1 MKKKRDNGFLKFMI
15 ENKLNFFFKNQIWH
29 LGGIFVLFYIS
40 TQFVGL
46 ESNTNTFLEVGALG
60 WFMIAMFIP
69 IIPQVYVWICW
80 RSELCWKLISNTI
93 GFKGYVIL
101 FFILIIS
108 RLSAIVLCFVDYGSL
123 YKPGW
128 FAWILDLI
136 LFIPGAY
143 TMYSVKKYF
152 GFLRAAGAD
161 HFDQKYRDMPFENRG
176 IFKWTPNAMY
186 IFAVGIPFSFAVA
199 TGSQSMFVVAI
210 YTYISIWLH
219 YFCTEKPDIVEIY
232 SN

>member
-1 MKKKRDNGFLKFMI
+1 MI
-15 ENKLNFFFKNQIWH
+15 ENKLRFFFRHQVWH
-29 LGGIFVLFYIS
+29 FGGTIVLFYIGV
-40 TQFVGL
+40 QL
-46 ESNTNTFLEVGALG
+46 NDLNSNTSTFLGINTLS
-60 WFMIAMFIP
+60 WFMIAMSIP
-69 IIPQVYVWICW
+69 LIHQGYVWICW
-80 RSELCWKLISNTI
+80 RSELCWKTISNSI
-93 GFKGYVIL
+93 GFKGYVII

-128 FAWILDLI
+128 LAWILSII
-136 LFIPGAY
+136 LFIPGVY

-161 HFDQKYRDMPFENRG
+161 HFDSKYRDMPFENRG
-176 IFKWTPNAMY
+176 IFKWSSNAMY
-186 IFAVGIPFSFAVA
+186 VFAIAIPFAFATA

-219 YFCTEKPDIVEIY
+219 YFCTEKEDFKVIY
-232 SN
+232 EGN

>member
-1 MKKKRDNGFLKFMI
+1 MI
-15 ENKLNFFFKNQIWH
+15 ENKLNFFFRRQIWH
-29 LGGIFVLFYIS
+29 LGGTIILFYIG
-40 TQFVGL
+40 TQFVDL
-46 ESNTNTFLEVGALG
+46 ESNTNTFLGVRTSG
-60 WFMIAMFIP
+60 WFLIAMSIP
-69 IIPQVYVWICW
+69 LIHQTYGWICW
-80 RSELCWKLISNTI
+80 RSELCWKYISNTI
-93 GFKGYVIL
+93 GFKGYVII

-123 YKPGW
+123 YKPGLL
-128 FAWILDLI
+128 AWILGLI

-161 HFDQKYRDMPFENRG
+161 HFDSKYRDMPFENRG

-186 IFAVGIPFSFAVA
+186 VFAIAIPFSFAVA

-219 YFCTEKPDIVEIY
+219 YFCTEKPDFNVIY

>member
-1 MKKKRDNGFLKFMI
+1 MVINDKKINRMI
-15 ENKLNFFFKNQIWH
+15 ENKLNFFFKRQIWH
-29 LGGIFVLFYIS
+29 IGGTIFLFYIG
-40 TQFVGL
+40 TQFVDL
-46 ESNTNTFLEVGALG
+46 EGNTNTFLGIRPIV
-60 WFMIAMFIP
+60 WFMIAMSIP
-69 IIPQVYVWICW
+69 LIHQAYVWICW
-80 RSELCWKLISNTI
+80 RSELCWQLISNTI

-108 RLSAIVLCFVDYGSL
+108 RLSAIVLCFIDYGSL

-128 FAWILDLI
+128 LAWILALI

-161 HFDQKYRDMPFENRG
+161 HFDSKYKDLPFENKG

-186 IFAVGIPFSFAVA
+186 VFAIGIPFSFAVA

-219 YFCTEKPDIVEIY
+219 YFCTEKPDFAVIY
-232 SN
+232 NN

>member
-1 MKKKRDNGFLKFMI
+1 MI
-15 ENKLNFFFKNQIWH
+15 ENKLNFFFKHQIWH
-29 LGGIFVLFYIS
+29 LGGTIVLFYIGF
-40 TQFVGL
+40 QFVDL
-46 ESNTNTFLEVGALG
+46 SNNTNTFLGIGAFK
-60 WFMIAMFIP
+60 WFLVAMTIP
-69 IIPQVYVWICW
+69 LVHQTYVWICW
-80 RSELCWKLISNTI
+80 RSELCWKSISNTI
-93 GFKGYVIL
+93 GFKSYVII

-108 RLSAIVLCFVDYGSL
+108 RLTAIVLCFVDYGSL

-128 FAWILDLI
+128 LAWILGLI
-136 LFIPGAY
+136 LFIPGVY

-161 HFDQKYRDMPFENRG
+161 HFDPKYRNLPFENRG

-186 IFAVGIPFSFAVA
+186 VFAIGIPFSFAVA

-219 YFCTEKPDIVEIY
+219 YFCTEKPDIAIIY
-232 SN
+232 NN

>member
-1 MKKKRDNGFLKFMI
+1 MI
-15 ENKLNFFFKNQIWH
+15 ENKLNFFFRRQIWH
-29 LGGIFVLFYIS
+29 LGGTIILFYIG
-40 TQFVGL
+40 TQFVDL
-46 ESNTNTFLEVGALG
+46 ESNTNTFLGVRTSG
-60 WFMIAMFIP
+60 WFLIAMSIP
-69 IIPQVYVWICW
+69 LIHQTYVWICW
-80 RSELCWKLISNTI
+80 RSELCWKYISNTI
-93 GFKGYVIL
+93 GFKGYVII

-123 YKPGW
+123 YKPGLL
-128 FAWILDLI
+128 AWILGLI

-161 HFDQKYRDMPFENRG
+161 HFDSKYRDMPFENRG

-186 IFAVGIPFSFAVA
+186 VFAIAIPFSFAVA

-219 YFCTEKPDIVEIY
+219 YFCTEKPDFTVIY

>member
-1 MKKKRDNGFLKFMI
+1 MI
-15 ENKLNFFFKNQIWH
+15 ENKLRFFFRHQILH
-29 LGGIFVLFYIS
+29 LGGTILLFYIG
-40 TQFVGL
+40 TQMVDL
-46 ESNTNTFLEVGALG
+46 EGNTNTFFGISALN
-60 WFMIAMFIP
+60 WFMIAMSMPLIH
-69 IIPQVYVWICW
+69 QAYVWICW
-80 RSELCWKLISNTI
+80 RSELCWQSISNSI
-93 GFKGYVIL
+93 GFKGYVII

-123 YKPGW
+123 YKPGLL
-128 FAWILDLI
+128 AWILSII

-161 HFDQKYRDMPFENRG
+161 HFDSKYKDMPFEKRG
-176 IFKWTPNAMY
+176 IFKWSPNAMY
-186 IFAVGIPFSFAVA
+186 VFAIGIPFAFAVA

-219 YFCTEKPDIVEIY
+219 YFCTEKEDFKIIY
-232 SN
+232 KDN

>member
-1 MKKKRDNGFLKFMI
+1 MI
-15 ENKLNFFFKNQIWH
+15 DNKLSFFFKHQIWH
-29 LGGIFVLFYIS
+29 VGGTIVLFYIG
-40 TQFVGL
+40 TQFVDL
-46 ESNTNTFLEVGALG
+46 QSNNNTFIGISALG
-60 WFMIAMFIP
+60 WFVVAMSVPLIH
-69 IIPQVYVWICW
+69 QVYVWICW
-80 RSELCWKLISNTI
+80 RSELCWKSITNTI
-93 GFKGYVIL
+93 GLKGYVIL

-128 FAWILDLI
+128 LAWILALI
-136 LFIPGAY
+136 LFILGAY

-161 HFDQKYRDMPFENRG
+161 HFDTKYRDLPFENRG

-186 IFAVGIPFSFAVA
+186 VFAIGIPFSFAVA
-199 TGSQSMFVVAI
+199 TGSQSMFIVAI

-219 YFCTEKPDIVEIY
+219 YFCTEKPDFAVIY
-232 SN
+232 NN

>member
-1 MKKKRDNGFLKFMI
+1 MVINDKKINRMI
-15 ENKLNFFFKNQIWH
+15 ENKLNFFFKHQIWH
-29 LGGIFVLFYIS
+29 LGGTIFLFYIGA
-40 TQFVGL
+40 QFVDL
-46 ESNTNTFLEVGALG
+46 EGNTNTFLGIRALA
-60 WFMIAMFIP
+60 WFMIAMSIP
-69 IIPQVYVWICW
+69 LIHQAYVWISW
-80 RSELCWKLISNTI
+80 RTELCWKLISNTI
-93 GFKGYVIL
+93 GFKGYLIL

-128 FAWILDLI
+128 LAWILALI

-161 HFDQKYRDMPFENRG
+161 HFDSKYRDLPFENRG

-186 IFAVGIPFSFAVA
+186 VFAIGIPFSFAVA

-219 YFCTEKPDIVEIY
+219 YFCTEKPDFAVIY
-232 SN
+232 NN

>member
-1 MKKKRDNGFLKFMI
+1 MI
-15 ENKLNFFFKNQIWH
+15 ENKLNFFFRRQIWH
-29 LGGIFVLFYIS
+29 LGGTIILFYIG
-40 TQFVGL
+40 TQFVDL
-46 ESNTNTFLEVGALG
+46 ESNTNTFLGVRTSG
-60 WFMIAMFIP
+60 WFLIAMSIP
-69 IIPQVYVWICW
+69 LIHQTYVWICW
-80 RSELCWKLISNTI
+80 RSELCWKYISNTI
-93 GFKGYVIL
+93 GFKGYVII

-123 YKPGW
+123 YKPGLL
-128 FAWILDLI
+128 AWILGLI

-161 HFDQKYRDMPFENRG
+161 HFDSKYRDMPFENRG

-186 IFAVGIPFSFAVA
+186 VFAIAIPFSFAVA

-219 YFCTEKPDIVEIY
+219 YFCTEKPDFNVIY

>member
-1 MKKKRDNGFLKFMI
+1 MI
-15 ENKLNFFFKNQIWH
+15 ENKLSFFFRHQIWH
-29 LGGIFVLFYIS
+29 IGGTIVLFYIGA
-40 TQFVGL
+40 QLVDL
-46 ESNTNTFLEVGALG
+46 DTNTSTLLGISALS
-60 WFMIAMFIP
+60 WFMIAMSIP
-69 IIPQVYVWICW
+69 LIHQGYVWICW
-80 RSELCWKLISNTI
+80 RSELCWQSISNTI
-93 GFKGYVIL
+93 GFKGYMII

-128 FAWILDLI
+128 LAWILSLI
-136 LFIPGAY
+136 LFIPGVY

-161 HFDQKYRDMPFENRG
+161 HFDPKYRDMPFENRG
-176 IFKWTPNAMY
+176 IFQWSPNAMY
-186 IFAVGIPFSFAVA
+186 VFGIGIPFAFAVA

-219 YFCTEKPDIVEIY
+219 YFCTEKEDFKVIY
-232 SN
+232 GNN

>member
-1 MKKKRDNGFLKFMI
+1 MI
-15 ENKLNFFFKNQIWH
+15 DNKLNFFFKNQIWH
-29 LGGIFVLFYIS
+29 LGGTIVLFYVGA
-40 TQFVGL
+40 QFVNL
-46 ESNTNTFLEVGALG
+46 ENNTNTFLGLRALG
-60 WFMIAMFIP
+60 WFFIAMSIP
-69 IIPQVYVWICW
+69 LLHQTYVWICW
-80 RSELCWKLISNTI
+80 RSELCWKSISNTI
-93 GFKGYVIL
+93 GFKGYIII

-128 FAWILDLI
+128 FAWILGLI
-136 LFIPGAY
+136 LFIPGVY

-161 HFDQKYRDMPFENRG
+161 HFDPKYKSLPFENRG

-186 IFAVGIPFSFAVA
+186 VFAIGIPFSFAVA

-219 YFCTEKPDIVEIY
+219 YYCTEKPDFAFIY
-232 SN
+232 NN